1 MHFNKIEKYIENSGF
16 SISKKDEQGGFFLIE
31 SDADGIRNLIIG
43 VAPPVIIFELY
54 LFTLA
59 EDRLE
64 IFKALLIKNRDI
76 IHGGFALTEDG
87 KKVIYR
93 YTLQVHNLDQN
104 EFDAAV
110 NSLSLLLS
118 EYYEQLIQF
127 SKP

>member
-1 MHFNKIEKYIENSGF
+1 MGF
-16 SISKKDEQGGFFLIE
+16 SISQKNEKEGFFIIE
-31 SDADGIRNLIIG
+31 SDADGIRNLIVG
-43 VAPPVIIFELY
+43 VAPPIIIFELY

-59 EDRLE
+59 GDDMDT
-64 IFKALLIKNRDI
+64 FKALLIKNRDI

-87 KKVIYR
+87 KKVIFR

>member
-1 MHFNKIEKYIENSGF
+1 MHFNKIEKYIANTGF
-16 SISKKDEQGGFFLIE
+16 TISKKNEQEGLFIIE

-54 LFTLA
+54 LFSIA
-59 EDRLE
+59 EDRTE

-76 IHGGFALTEDG
+76 VHGGFALTEDG
-87 KKVIYR
+87 TKVIFR